1 MQIACQPLQILCD
14 PLRFPIRFAVR
25 RRCAQ
30 SEFDVSDILDLGRNS
45 VTDPISPSLA
55 SFAAATEH
63 SMTMLATPA
72 ETIDFLSVLRDR
84 DPLTKT
90 DLADLMGKAV
100 GAGANTFRTAAQELI
115 EQAEA
120 GETHLIARAGVAAYY
135 LGQPMRAINLLE
147 TAENDGLGQY
157 YLGHALSSVERHE
170 EAAEVFERA
179 SKLGFE
185 PVESILLKAGEIRAA
200 GNVDEAEALIRS
212 TKGDGARLA
221 EYSFQ
226 MGQIMSDR
234 GDAPGAIEYF
244 ERAVDMDPHH
254 SKALFS
260 LAIQNS
266 IHGNDDEAV
275 KLYERALAKPPYYVG
290 AMLNLGLLYED
301 AENYGA
307 ARYCFEKVLG
317 FDPLNERA
325 ALYLKDIEAT
335 ADMYYDEETLRQQ
348 ARLEQLLNRPVTDFE
363 LSVRSRNC
371 LATMG
376 IKSLGDLT
384 RISEQEL
391 LAGKNFGETSLVEI
405 RELMVAHRL
414 DVGQNLHEKH
424 EETQSFSMQDL
435 SPQEQQELSRPVS
448 DLNLSVRARK
458 CMNRLGIVTIGEL
471 LSRTPDELLS
481 AKNFGV
487 TSLNEVRLKLG
498 EMELKLRND

>member
-1 MQIACQPLQILCD
+1 MSIIAP
-14 PLRFPIRFAVR
+14 PV
-25 RRCAQ
+25 
-30 SEFDVSDILDLGRNS
+30 
-45 VTDPISPSLA
+45 
-55 SFAAATEH
+55 
-63 SMTMLATPA
+63 
-72 ETIDFLSVLRDR
+72 ETVDFLSVLRDR
-84 DPLTKT
+84 DPLTKS
-90 DLADLMGKAV
+90 DLSDLMSKAV
-100 GAGANTFRTAAQELI
+100 GPNAGPFRTAAEQLI
-115 EQAEA
+115 KDAESGDA
-120 GETHLIARAGVAAYY
+120 RAIVRAGVACYY
-135 LGQPMRAINLLE
+135 LGQPMRSVELLSSVE
-147 TAENDGLGQY
+147 SDGLGQY
-157 YLGHALSSVERHE
+157 YLGMSLSSVERHE
-170 EAAEVFERA
+170 EAAEAFER
-179 SKLGFE
+179 SGKLGFE
-185 PVESILLKAGEIRAA
+185 PVESILLKAGEVRA
-200 GNVDEAEALIRS
+200 GGDIDEAENLIRS
-212 TKGDGARLA
+212 TKGEGARLA

-254 SKALFS
+254 ARALFA

-275 KLYERALAKPPYYVG
+275 KLYERSLAKPPYFMG

-317 FDPLNERA
+317 FDPNNQRA

-376 IKSLGDLT
+376 IKTLGDLT

-405 RELMVAHRL
+405 RELMQAHQL
-414 DVGQNLHEKH
+414 SVGQNLHEKH

-435 SPQEQQELSRPVS
+435 SPQEQQALSRPVS

-471 LSRTPDELLS
+471 ISRTPDELLS

-487 TSLNEVRLKLG
+487 TSLNEVRIKLT

>member
-1 MQIACQPLQILCD
+1 
-14 PLRFPIRFAVR
+14 
-25 RRCAQ
+25 
-30 SEFDVSDILDLGRNS
+30 
-45 VTDPISPSLA
+45 
-55 SFAAATEH
+55 
-63 SMTMLATPA
+63 MTIVATPV
-72 ETIDFLSVLRDR
+72 EPVDFLSVLRDR
-84 DPLTKT
+84 DPLTKS
-90 DLADLMGKAV
+90 DLSDLMSKAV
-100 GAGANTFRTAAQELI
+100 GPNAAPFRAAAEELVG
-115 EQAEA
+115 QADSGDA
-120 GETHLIARAGVAAYY
+120 RTVARAGVACYY
-135 LGQPMRAINLLE
+135 LGQPMRAISLLE
-147 TAENDGLGQY
+147 ASESDGLAQY
-157 YLGHALSSVERHE
+157 YLGHALSCVDRHE
-170 EAAEVFERA
+170 EAAEAYERCG
-179 SKLGFE
+179 KLGFE
-185 PVESILLKAGEIRAA
+185 PVESILLKAGEVRAT
-200 GNVDEAEALIRS
+200 GDIDGAEQLIRS

-226 MGQIMSDR
+226 MGQIMADR

-254 SKALFS
+254 SRALFS

-275 KLYERALAKPPYYVG
+275 KLYERALAKPPYFMG

-317 FDPLNERA
+317 FDPSNERA

-335 ADMYYDEETLRQQ
+335 ADMYYDEETLRHQ
-348 ARLEQLLNRPVTDFE
+348 ARLEQLLNRPCTDFE

-376 IKSLGDLT
+376 IKTLGDLT

-405 RELMVAHRL
+405 RELMQAHHL
-414 DVGQNLHEKH
+414 QVGQNLHEKH

-435 SPQEQQELSRPVS
+435 SPQEQQVLSRPVS

-471 LSRTPDELLS
+471 ISRTPDELLS

-487 TSLNEVRLKLG
+487 TSLNEVRIKLG
-498 EMELKLRND
+498 EMDIKLRND

>member
-1 MQIACQPLQILCD
+1 
-14 PLRFPIRFAVR
+14 
-25 RRCAQ
+25 
-30 SEFDVSDILDLGRNS
+30 
-45 VTDPISPSLA
+45 
-55 SFAAATEH
+55 
-63 SMTMLATPA
+63 MTILATPV
-72 ETIDFLSVLRDR
+72 ETVDFLSVLRDR
-84 DPLTKT
+84 DPLTKS
-90 DLADLMGKAV
+90 DLSDLMGKAV
-100 GAGANTFRTAAQELI
+100 GASAATFRTAAQQLVDE
-115 EQAEA
+115 AEGGDA
-120 GETHLIARAGVAAYY
+120 RLTARAGVACFY
-135 LGQPMRAINLLE
+135 LGQPMRAVALLE
-147 TAENDGLGQY
+147 SASSDGLAQY
-157 YLGHALSSVERHE
+157 YLGHSLSSIDRHE
-170 EAAEVFERA
+170 EAAEAYERA

-185 PVESILLKAGEIRAA
+185 PVESILLKAGEVRA
-200 GNVDEAEALIRS
+200 GGDVDGAEAIIRS

-254 SKALFS
+254 SRALFS

-266 IHGNDDEAV
+266 LHGNDEEAV
-275 KLYERALAKPPYYVG
+275 KLYERALAKPPYYLG

-307 ARYCFEKVLG
+307 ARYCFEKVLS
-317 FDPLNERA
+317 FDPSNERA
-325 ALYLKDIEAT
+325 ELYLKDIEAT

-371 LATMG
+371 LTTMG

-405 RELMVAHRL
+405 RELMSTHQL
-414 DVGQNLHEKH
+414 SIGQNLHEKH

-435 SPQEQQELSRPVS
+435 SPQEQEALSRPVS

-458 CMNRLGIVTIGEL
+458 CMNRLGIVTLGEL
-471 LSRTPDELLS
+471 ISRTPDELLS

-487 TSLNEVRLKLG
+487 TSLNEVRLKLVDFD
-498 EMELKLRND
+498 LKLRND

>member
-1 MQIACQPLQILCD
+1 
-14 PLRFPIRFAVR
+14 
-25 RRCAQ
+25 
-30 SEFDVSDILDLGRNS
+30 
-45 VTDPISPSLA
+45 
-55 SFAAATEH
+55 
-63 SMTMLATPA
+63 MTMLSTPV
-72 ETIDFLSVLRDR
+72 EPVDFLAVLRDR
-84 DPLTKT
+84 DPLTKA
-90 DLADLMGKAV
+90 DLSDLMGKAIGSV
-100 GAGANTFRTAAQELI
+100 AGGFRVAAEELVSM
-115 EQAEA
+115 AESGDA
-120 GETHLIARAGVAAYY
+120 RISARAGVACYF
-135 LGQPMRAINLLE
+135 LGQPMRAINLLQ
-147 TAENDGLGQY
+147 AAQNDGLAQY
-157 YLGHALSSVERHE
+157 YLGHALSSVDRHE
-170 EAAEVFERA
+170 DAGEAFEAA

-185 PVESILLKAGEIRAA
+185 PVESILLKAGEIRA
-200 GNVDEAEALIRS
+200 GGDVDGAEQLIRS

-226 MGQIMSDR
+226 MGQVMADR

-254 SKALFS
+254 TRALFA

-275 KLYERALAKPPYYVG
+275 KLYERALAKPPYFLG

-307 ARYCFEKVLG
+307 ARYCFEKVLN
-317 FDPLNERA
+317 FDPTNERA

-335 ADMYYDEETLRQQ
+335 SDMYYDEETLRQQ

-376 IKSLGDLT
+376 IKTLGDLT

-391 LAGKNFGETSLVEI
+391 LAGKNFGETSLLEI
-405 RELMVAHRL
+405 RELMQVHQL
-414 DVGQNLHEKH
+414 NVGQNLHEKH
-424 EETQSFSMQDL
+424 EETTSFSMKDL
-435 SPQEQQELSRPVS
+435 SPQEQEELSRPVS

-458 CMNRLGIVTIGEL
+458 CMTRLGIVTMGEL
-471 LSRTPDELLS
+471 IARTPDELLS

-487 TSLNEVRLKLG
+487 TSLNEVRQKLG
-498 EMELKLRND
+498 EIDLKLRND

>member
-1 MQIACQPLQILCD
+1 
-14 PLRFPIRFAVR
+14 
-25 RRCAQ
+25 
-30 SEFDVSDILDLGRNS
+30 
-45 VTDPISPSLA
+45 
-55 SFAAATEH
+55 
-63 SMTMLATPA
+63 MTMLATPV
-72 ETIDFLSVLRDR
+72 EPVDFLSTFRDR
-84 DPLTKT
+84 DPLTKS
-90 DLADLMGKAV
+90 DLSELMAKAV
-100 GAGANTFRTAAQELI
+100 GANAGSFRTAAEELI
-115 EQAEA
+115 RNAESGDTRA
-120 GETHLIARAGVAAYY
+120 AARAGVACYF
-135 LGQPMRAINLLE
+135 LGQPMRGVELLQR
-147 TAENDGLGQY
+147 AENDGLAQY
-157 YLGHALSSVERHE
+157 FLGYSLSSVERHE
-170 EAAEVFERA
+170 DAAEAFERA

-185 PVESILLKAGEIRAA
+185 PVESILLKAGEVRAM
-200 GNVDEAEALIRS
+200 GDVDAAEQLIRS
-212 TKGDGARLA
+212 TKGEGARLA

-226 MGQIMSDR
+226 MGQIMAAR

-254 SKALFS
+254 ARALFA

-275 KLYERALAKPPYYVG
+275 KLYERALAKPPYFMG

-307 ARYCFEKVLG
+307 ARYCFEKVLA
-317 FDPLNERA
+317 FDPSNERA

-376 IKSLGDLT
+376 IKTLGDLT

-405 RELMVAHRL
+405 RELMQAHQL
-414 DVGQNLHEKH
+414 SVGQNLHEKH
-424 EETQSFSMQDL
+424 EETQTFSMKDL
-435 SPQEQQELSRPVS
+435 TPQEQQTLGRPVS

-498 EMELKLRND
+498 EMDLKLRND